1 MTERGHSPPC
11 IGIGAAPANLS
22 AAISCRGNHEADAY
36 APIGGAPTVMPSI
49 DSGQC
54 AVTTQSLTVEV
65 PAPSNRES
73 MSWRRCKSLIA
84 SDLYR
89 YDGVISA
96 RHFWR
101 HFFFTPGFRY
111 SVVLRLARYS
121 LMQRWAR
128 FGFRQ
133 FMSVMLYRYSVRYGI
148 CISSQTPVGAGLY
161 IGHFGGIHVNAGSVI
176 GNNCNIQQDVTLGKA
191 NRGEKAG
198 APVIG
203 NNVFIGAGA
212 KIIGRIHVG
221 DGAAIGANAVVTRDV
236 PAGAAV
242 AGVPAR
248 VVSEQG
254 SEGYVNRTNYPPIRD

>member
-1 MTERGHSPPC
+1 M
-11 IGIGAAPANLS
+11 
-22 AAISCRGNHEADAY
+22 
-36 APIGGAPTVMPSI
+36 
-49 DSGQC
+49 
-54 AVTTQSLTVEV
+54 TTQSLTAEA
-65 PAPSNRES
+65 PARPRREP

-89 YDGVISA
+89 YDGIINA

-111 SVVLRLARYS
+111 SVALRLTRYAR
-121 LMQRWAR
+121 MQRWAR

-133 FMSVMLYRYSVRYGI
+133 FMAVMLYRYSVRYGI
-148 CISSQTPVGAGLY
+148 TIPWQTPVGAGLY
-161 IGHFGGIHVNAGSVI
+161 IGHFGGIHVNGGAVI
-176 GNNCNIQQDVTLGKA
+176 GDNCNLQQDVTLGQA
-191 NRGEKAG
+191 NRGDKAG
-198 APVIG
+198 APIIG

-248 VVSEQG
+248 IVSELG
-254 SEGYVNRTNYPPIRD
+254 SEGYVNRTDYPPLVD

>member
-1 MTERGHSPPC
+1 
-11 IGIGAAPANLS
+11 
-22 AAISCRGNHEADAY
+22 
-36 APIGGAPTVMPSI
+36 
-49 DSGQC
+49 
-54 AVTTQSLTVEV
+54 VTTQSLTAEV
-65 PAPSNRES
+65 PVPSSRER

-96 RHFWR
+96 RQFWR

-111 SVVLRLARYS
+111 SVALRLARYAR
-121 LMQRWAR
+121 MQPWAR
-128 FGFRQ
+128 FGFKQ
-133 FMSVMLYRYSVRYGI
+133 FMVVMLYRYSVRYGI
-148 CISSQTPVGAGLY
+148 SISSRTPVGAGLY
-161 IGHFGGIHVNAGSVI
+161 IGHFGGIHVNEGAVI

-191 NRGEKAG
+191 NRGKKAG

-221 DGAAIGANAVVTRDV
+221 DGAAVGANAVVTKDV

-248 VVSEQG
+248 AVSDQG
-254 SEGYVNRTNYPPIRD
+254 SEGYVKRADHPPIRD

>member
-1 MTERGHSPPC
+1 M
-11 IGIGAAPANLS
+11 
-22 AAISCRGNHEADAY
+22 
-36 APIGGAPTVMPSI
+36 
-49 DSGQC
+49 
-54 AVTTQSLTVEV
+54 TTQSLPAVETAA
-65 PAPSNRES
+65 PAGRER
-73 MSWRRCKSLIA
+73 MTWRRCKSLIA

-89 YDGVISA
+89 YDGAISA

-111 SVVLRLARYS
+111 SVALRVARYS
-121 LMQRWAR
+121 RLQRWAR
-128 FGFRQ
+128 FGLRQ
-133 FMSVMLYRYSVRYGI
+133 FMAVMLYRYSVRYGI
-148 CISSQTPVGAGLY
+148 SISSHTPVGAGLY
-161 IGHFGGIHVNAGSVI
+161 IGHFGGIHVNNGAVI

-191 NRGEKAG
+191 NRGDRAG
-198 APVIG
+198 TPVIG
-203 NNVFIGAGA
+203 NDVFIGAGA

-254 SEGYVNRTNYPPIRD
+254 SQGYVNRTDYPPIRD